1 MRTENDNGLIFD
13 SLNAIFINNE
23 YDDFNDIA
31 NSDNLY
37 TIEGD
42 NYFTDFSLVLQDLNF
57 DGRLYTD
64 GDITINATSVTSES
78 KNSIIAFHTG
88 NIVINSNEFNYKG
101 NTARLVIFDEAFNN
115 MDNGR
120 IDESIELLR
129 KLGLQAIIC
138 APDNKIANIST
149 KADKTL
155 VLYREGR
162 DIDVFDF
169 DKEMKKVEASL

>member
-1 MRTENDNGLIFD
+1 
-13 SLNAIFINNE
+13 
-23 YDDFNDIA
+23 
-31 NSDNLY
+31 
-37 TIEGD
+37 
-42 NYFTDFSLVLQDLNF
+42 
-57 DGRLYTD
+57 
-64 GDITINATSVTSES
+64 
-78 KNSIIAFHTG
+78 
-88 NIVINSNEFNYKG
+88 
-101 NTARLVIFDEAFNN
+101 

>member
-1 MRTENDNGLIFD
+1 MAEQMK
-13 SLNAIFINNE
+13 
-23 YDDFNDIA
+23 
-31 NSDNLY
+31 
-37 TIEGD
+37 
-42 NYFTDFSLVLQDLNF
+42 V
-57 DGRLYTD
+57 
-64 GDITINATSVTSES
+64 
-78 KNSIIAFHTG
+78 
-88 NIVINSNEFNYKG
+88 
-101 NTARLVIFDEAFNN
+101 
-115 MDNGR
+115 
-120 IDESIELLR
+120 IELLR

>member
-1 MRTENDNGLIFD
+1 
-13 SLNAIFINNE
+13 
-23 YDDFNDIA
+23 
-31 NSDNLY
+31 
-37 TIEGD
+37 
-42 NYFTDFSLVLQDLNF
+42 
-57 DGRLYTD
+57 
-64 GDITINATSVTSES
+64 
-78 KNSIIAFHTG
+78 
-88 NIVINSNEFNYKG
+88 
-101 NTARLVIFDEAFNN
+101 

-129 KLGLQAIIC
+129 KLGLQLLYVLQII
-138 APDNKIANIST
+138 KLLIIST